1 MSEIGK
7 NAAGT
12 LQMLWWAAIGCGA
25 IAFAAGIAWVVSPG
39 GPGFDWIW
47 VVAAFGLAAAVY
59 NIAFF
64 FLCSIY
70 LPRLADLVEDDTKV
84 EGDNVVHVVKHAET
98 GNERLDFFVRAYATA
113 RGVTAA
119 AIGACILTGIAL
131 IFF

>member
-1 MSEIGK
+1 MADTGK
-7 NAAGT
+7 NTAGT
-12 LQMLWWAAIGCGA
+12 LQMLWWTALGFGA
-25 IAFAAGIAWVVSPG
+25 VAFLAGLAWVNSAG

-47 VVAAFGLAAAVY
+47 AVAAFGLAAAVY

-64 FLCSIY
+64 FLCSIFM
-70 LPRLADLVEDDTKV
+70 PGLADLVEDDTKV

-98 GNERLDFFVRAYATA
+98 GNETLDFFVRAYATA

-119 AIGACILTGIAL
+119 AIGACIITGIAL